1 MTEKSSMLKKI
12 VHISSENILLDLKLT
27 SELIGRSDYHDE
39 SNSFLFKLKWKV
51 RFLSRRSE
59 QAQKFVKFLDE
70 SLIMIYMAILTLF
83 FNLIWK
89 KLIIWHKYLNEN
101 VVLRELNTPFH
112 CKLFR
117 FVISRFECIWKK
129 DLRKV
134 HARPSVDIHALF
146 GCKNSKNRSLC
157 LSLSQYRYR
166 MKIFYYLLR
175 LVKFMR

>member
-1 MTEKSSMLKKI
+1 MFLPTIRRQFEFPTAQYFINSQVKNKTKLQFFFIRLKKRLNLKPEWNKMTEKSSMLKKI

-27 SELIGRSDYHDE
+27 PELIGRSDYHGE

-112 CKLFR
+112 
-117 FVISRFECIWKK
+117 
-129 DLRKV
+129 
-134 HARPSVDIHALF
+134 
-146 GCKNSKNRSLC
+146 NS
-157 LSLSQYRYR
+157 
-166 MKIFYYLLR
+166 
-175 LVKFMR
+175 